1 MPKKKSP
8 DLSLPSSWKDL
19 VQKKSRRSA
28 SRSAIRKH
36 WNQGLK
42 IFSLLIVLGLVG
54 LIAFVSEKNLNYN
67 SGIIQF
73 RGVASPVTNIV
84 FTSNGVLNSEW
95 FKNWFGPMRKR
106 TLMELDIAELHDDL
120 LKEPQITSAKISRI
134 FPSTLSIS
142 IQEPQP
148 MLVLRLRDKVKG
160 YQDLLV
166 GRDGMLYQG
175 NGYSS
180 SRLAML
186 PSLRISPNQLK
197 KSPDNSGYEPLV
209 GMLRV
214 SPLLELARR
223 EYPDLYRDWRVVS
236 YERPN
241 DMDAG
246 AHVLVQS
253 GRIGKIR
260 FSPNSYA
267 NQMKRLRYL
276 LMEPKFRKSKKI
288 RSIDLSHDRSVFAK
302 I

>member
-19 VQKKSRRSA
+19 VPKKSRRSA

-36 WNQGLK
+36 WNFGLK
-42 IFSLLIVLGLVG
+42 IFSIMIILGLVG
-54 LIAFVSEKNLNYN
+54 MVALVSEKNLGYT
-67 SGIIQF
+67 SAVIQF
-73 RGVASPVTNIV
+73 RGVASPVQNIV
-84 FTSNGVLNSEW
+84 FTSNGALNSEW
-95 FKNWFGPMRKR
+95 FNNWFGPIRNR
-106 TLMELDIAELHDDL
+106 TLMELDIAKVHDDL
-120 LKEPQITSAKISRI
+120 IKEQQIISATIKRI
-134 FPSTLSIS
+134 FPATLSIS
-142 IQEPQP
+142 IKERQP
-148 MLVLRLRDKVKG
+148 LLVLRLKNKSKG

-166 GRDGMLYQG
+166 GRDGVLYEG
-175 NGYSS
+175 SGYGSS
-180 SRLAML
+180 SLAML

-197 KSPDNSGYEPLV
+197 KSPDSSGYEPLV
-209 GMLRV
+209 GMVRV
-214 SPLLELARR
+214 APLLELARR
-223 EYPDLYRDWRVVS
+223 EYPDLYRNWRVVS

-241 DMDAG
+241 DMDPG

-267 NQMKRLRYL
+267 NQLKRLRYL